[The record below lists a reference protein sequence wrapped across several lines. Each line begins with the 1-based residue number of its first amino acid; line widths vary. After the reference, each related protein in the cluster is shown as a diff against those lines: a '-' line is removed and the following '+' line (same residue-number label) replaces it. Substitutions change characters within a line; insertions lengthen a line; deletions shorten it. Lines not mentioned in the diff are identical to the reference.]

1 MKPSLDVQCLF
12 ERYMERRIGV
22 LVNPDAGLGGRL
34 ALKGSDGMAEIARS
48 KGAEDRA
55 GPRMRESL
63 EHLSSIIQLSSISWE
78 DIHWFLPKGRMG
90 DEWIPEE
97 MKNVGQWTHICETPD
112 STSAT
117 DTIEVVQ
124 TLIEQNVELILYAG
138 GDGTTRDIIGTL
150 EDIDSSSTPILGVPA
165 GVKMHSGSF
174 GASPRSTAE
183 AFAAWFS
190 GDLLVAQTEVM
201 DLDETLYREGEWVVK
216 MYAEAMSPGSPRWMQ
231 GSKQRIERI
240 SEIEILEGL
249 AEHIRETL
257 EDNPETLVIW
267 GSGGTL
273 RTIGESIGFTI
284 TVLGIDVTLGKENK
298 GTDLDEKQL
307 IEVIKQHKSQ
317 FKENARI
324 LTLLSPMGGQG
335 FLIGRGNLQLSPT
348 VIRSIGIDNI
358 LAIVTPAKLAT
369 LNTLRIDTSDS
380 NLDLDFQE
388 KKYMKALQGYRTTR
402 LIRISA
408 E

>member
-1 MKPSLDVQCLF
+1 
-12 ERYMERRIGV
+12 MERRIGII
-22 LVNPDAGLGGRL
+22 VNPDAGLGGRL
-34 ALKGSDGMAEIARS
+34 ALKGSDGMAEIARA

-55 GPRMRESL
+55 GPRMYEAF
-63 EHLSSIIQLSSISWE
+63 EHLFSIIELSLVPW
-78 DIHWFLPKGRMG
+78 DNVHWLLPKGRMG
-90 DEWIPEE
+90 DSWIPEK
-97 MKNVGQWTHICETPD
+97 MKINGKWTNISDTPN
-112 STSAT
+112 AT
-117 DTIEVVQ
+117 TAEDTINVVNSM
-124 TLIEQNVELILYAG
+124 IEQNVEIILYAG
-138 GDGTTRDIIGTL
+138 GDGTTRDIIGAL
-150 EDIDSSSTPILGVPA
+150 ENIDSASTPILGIPA

-174 GASPRSTAE
+174 AASPRAAAE

-190 GDLLVAQTEVM
+190 GDLLIAQTEVM

-231 GSKQRIERI
+231 GSKQRIERV
-240 SEIEILEGL
+240 SEVEILESLGDHL
-249 AEHIRETL
+249 RETI
-257 EDNPETLVIW
+257 EDDPELLVIW

-273 RTIGESIGFTI
+273 RTLGESIGFTI
-284 TVLGIDVTLGKENK
+284 TVLGIDVTLGNENI
-298 GTDLDEKQL
+298 GTDLDENQL
-307 IEVIKQHKSQ
+307 INTINEHKDR
-317 FKENARI
+317 FKDNART

-348 VIRSIGIDNI
+348 VIRSIGIENI

-369 LNTLRIDTSDS
+369 LNTLRIDTGDI
-380 NLDLDFQE
+380 NLDQQFQE

>member
-1 MKPSLDVQCLF
+1 
-12 ERYMERRIGV
+12 MERRIGV
-22 LVNPDAGLGGRL
+22 IVNPDAGLGGRL
-34 ALKGSDGMAEIARS
+34 AMKGYDGMAEIARA

-55 GPRMRESL
+55 GPRMKEAL
-63 EHLSSIIQLSSISWE
+63 EHLNSIIELSPISWE
-78 DIHWFLPKGRMG
+78 QVNWFLPEGRMG
-90 DEWIPEE
+90 DSWVPEK
-97 MKNVGQWTHICETPD
+97 MKNLGQWNNICLTPE
-112 STSAT
+112 STSAN
-117 DTIEVVQ
+117 DTIQVVHS
-124 TLIEQNVELILYAG
+124 LIEEKVELILYAG
-138 GDGTTRDIIGTL
+138 GDGTTRDIIGAL
-150 EDIDSSSTPILGVPA
+150 EDIDSASTPILGVPA

-174 GASPRSTAE
+174 GASPRSAAE
-183 AFAAWFS
+183 ALAAWYS
-190 GDLLVAQTEVM
+190 GDLLIAQTEVM

-240 SEIEILEGL
+240 SENEIIEAL
-249 AEHIRETL
+249 ADHLGEVI

-273 RTIGESIGFTI
+273 RTIGESIGFSI
-284 TVLGIDVTLGKENK
+284 TVLGIDITIGNEKK
-298 GTDLDEKQL
+298 GTDLNEKQL
-307 IEVIKQHKSQ
+307 IESIEKHKAQ

-335 FLIGRGNLQLSPT
+335 FLIGRGNLQLSPA

-369 LNTLRIDTSDS
+369 LNSLRIDTGDQE
-380 NLDLDFQE
+380 LDLEFQE

>member
-1 MKPSLDVQCLF
+1 
-12 ERYMERRIGV
+12 MERRIGII
-22 LVNPDAGLGGRL
+22 VNPDAGLGGRL

-55 GPRMRESL
+55 GPRMCEAF
-63 EHLSSIIQLSSISWE
+63 EHLFSIIELSLVAW
-78 DIHWFLPKGRMG
+78 DNVHWLLPKGRMG
-90 DEWIPEE
+90 DSWVPEK
-97 MKNVGQWTHICETPD
+97 MKIHGKWTNIFDTPEL
-112 STSAT
+112 TTAE
-117 DTIEVVQ
+117 DTINVVNSM
-124 TLIEQNVELILYAG
+124 IEQNVEIILYAG
-138 GDGTTRDIIGTL
+138 GDGTTRDIIGAL
-150 EDIDSSSTPILGVPA
+150 EDIDSASTPILGIPA

-174 GASPRSTAE
+174 GASPRSAAE

-190 GDLLVAQTEVM
+190 GDLLIAQTEVM
-201 DLDETLYREGEWVVK
+201 DLDETLYRKGEWVVK

-231 GSKQRIERI
+231 GSKQRIERV
-240 SEIEILEGL
+240 SEIEILESLGDHL
-249 AEHIRETL
+249 RETIE
-257 EDNPETLVIW
+257 EDSELLVIW

-273 RTIGESIGFTI
+273 RTLGESIGFTI
-284 TVLGIDVTLGKENK
+284 TVLGIDVTLGNENI
-298 GTDLDEKQL
+298 GTDLDENQL
-307 IEVIKQHKSQ
+307 IDVINNHKSQ
-317 FKENARI
+317 FKEKAKI

-348 VIRSIGIDNI
+348 VIRLIGIDNI

-369 LNTLRIDTSDS
+369 LNTLRIDTGDME
-380 NLDLDFQE
+380 LDQQFQE

>member
-1 MKPSLDVQCLF
+1 
-12 ERYMERRIGV
+12 MERRIGII
-22 LVNPDAGLGGRL
+22 VNPDAGLGGRL
-34 ALKGSDGMAEIARS
+34 ALKGSDGMAEIARA

-55 GPRMRESL
+55 GPRMYEAF
-63 EHLSSIIQLSSISWE
+63 EHLFSIIELSLVPWNNV
-78 DIHWFLPKGRMG
+78 HWLLPKGRMG
-90 DEWIPEE
+90 DSWIPEK
-97 MKNVGQWTHICETPD
+97 MKINGKWTNIYDTPN
-112 STSAT
+112 AT
-117 DTIEVVQ
+117 TAEDTINVVNSM
-124 TLIEQNVELILYAG
+124 IEQNVEIILYAG
-138 GDGTTRDIIGTL
+138 GDGTTRDIIGAL
-150 EDIDSSSTPILGVPA
+150 ENIDSASTPILGIPA

-174 GASPRSTAE
+174 AASPRAAAE

-190 GDLLVAQTEVM
+190 GDLLIAQTEVM

-231 GSKQRIERI
+231 GSKQRIERV
-240 SEIEILEGL
+240 SEVEILESLGDHL
-249 AEHIRETL
+249 RETI
-257 EDNPETLVIW
+257 EDNPELLVIW

-273 RTIGESIGFTI
+273 RTLGESIGFTI
-284 TVLGIDVTLGKENK
+284 TVLGIDVTLGNENI
-298 GTDLDEKQL
+298 GTDLDENQL
-307 IEVIKQHKSQ
+307 INTINEHKDR
-317 FKENARI
+317 FKDNARI

-348 VIRSIGIDNI
+348 VIRSIGIENI

-369 LNTLRIDTSDS
+369 LNTLRIDTGDI
-380 NLDLDFQE
+380 NLDQQFQE

>member
-1 MKPSLDVQCLF
+1 
-12 ERYMERRIGV
+12 MERRIGII
-22 LVNPDAGLGGRL
+22 VNPDAGLGGRL
-34 ALKGSDGMAEIARS
+34 ALKGSDGMAEIARA

-55 GPRMRESL
+55 GPRMYEAF
-63 EHLSSIIQLSSISWE
+63 EHLFSIIELSLVPW
-78 DIHWFLPKGRMG
+78 DNVHWLLPKGRMG
-90 DEWIPEE
+90 DSWIPEK
-97 MKNVGQWTHICETPD
+97 MKINGKWTNISDTPN
-112 STSAT
+112 AT
-117 DTIEVVQ
+117 TAEDTINVVNSM
-124 TLIEQNVELILYAG
+124 IEQNVEIILYAG
-138 GDGTTRDIIGTL
+138 GDGTTRDIIGAL
-150 EDIDSSSTPILGVPA
+150 ENIDSASTPILGIPA

-174 GASPRSTAE
+174 AASPRAAAE

-190 GDLLVAQTEVM
+190 GDLLIAQTEVM

-231 GSKQRIERI
+231 GSKQRIERV
-240 SEIEILEGL
+240 SEVEILESLGDHL
-249 AEHIRETL
+249 RETI
-257 EDNPETLVIW
+257 EDDPELLVIW

-273 RTIGESIGFTI
+273 RTLGESIGFSI
-284 TVLGIDVTLGKENK
+284 TVLGIDVTLGNENI
-298 GTDLDEKQL
+298 GTDLNENQL
-307 IEVIKQHKSQ
+307 INTINEHKDR
-317 FKENARI
+317 FKNNARI

-348 VIRSIGIDNI
+348 VIRSIGIENI

-369 LNTLRIDTSDS
+369 LNTLRIDTGDI
-380 NLDLDFQE
+380 NLDKQFQE

>member
-1 MKPSLDVQCLF
+1 
-12 ERYMERRIGV
+12 MERRIGII
-22 LVNPDAGLGGRL
+22 VNPDAGLGGRL

-55 GPRMRESL
+55 GPRMCEAF
-63 EHLSSIIQLSSISWE
+63 EHLFSIIELSLVPW
-78 DIHWFLPKGRMG
+78 DDVHWLLPKGRMG
-90 DEWIPEE
+90 DSWIPEK
-97 MKNVGQWTHICETPD
+97 MKIHGKWTNICDTPNL
-112 STSAT
+112 TSAE
-117 DTIEVVQ
+117 DTINIVNSM
-124 TLIEQNVELILYAG
+124 IEQNVEIILYAG
-138 GDGTTRDIIGTL
+138 GDGTTRDIIGAL
-150 EDIDSSSTPILGVPA
+150 EDIDSASTPILGIPA

-174 GASPRSTAE
+174 GASPRSAAE

-190 GDLLVAQTEVM
+190 GDLLIAQTEVM
-201 DLDETLYREGEWVVK
+201 DLDETLYRKGEWVVK

-231 GSKQRIERI
+231 GSKQRIERV
-240 SEIEILEGL
+240 SEIEILESLGDHL
-249 AEHIRETL
+249 RETIE
-257 EDNPETLVIW
+257 EDSELLVIW

-273 RTIGESIGFTI
+273 RTLGESIGFTI
-284 TVLGIDVTLGKENK
+284 TVLGIDVTLGNENI
-298 GTDLDEKQL
+298 GTDLDENQL
-307 IEVIKQHKSQ
+307 IEVINNHKSQ
-317 FKENARI
+317 FGENAKI

-348 VIRSIGIDNI
+348 VIRLIGIDNI

-369 LNTLRIDTSDS
+369 LNTLRIDTSDM
-380 NLDLDFQE
+380 DLDRQFQE

>member
-1 MKPSLDVQCLF
+1 
-12 ERYMERRIGV
+12 MERRIGII
-22 LVNPDAGLGGRL
+22 VNPDAGLGGRL

-48 KGAEDRA
+48 KGATDRA
-55 GPRMRESL
+55 GPRMNEAF
-63 EHLSSIIQLSSISWE
+63 EHLISIIELSSISWE
-78 DIHWFLPKGRMG
+78 NVHWFLPEGRMG
-90 DEWIPEE
+90 DSWIPKKMRKYGEWTNIFDTPETTTAEE
-97 MKNVGQWTHICETPD
+97 TINVIH
-112 STSAT
+112 S
-117 DTIEVVQ
+117 
-124 TLIEQNVELILYAG
+124 LIEENVEIILYAG
-138 GDGTTRDIIGTL
+138 GDGTTRDIIGAL
-150 EDIDSSSTPILGVPA
+150 ENIDSASTPILGIPA

-174 GASPRSTAE
+174 GASPRAAAE

-190 GDLLVAQTEVM
+190 GDLLIAQTEVM

-231 GSKQRIERI
+231 GSKQRIERV
-240 SEIEILEGL
+240 SEVEILEALGDHL
-249 AEHIRETL
+249 RETI
-257 EDNPETLVIW
+257 EDDPELLVIW

-273 RTIGESIGFTI
+273 RTLGESIGFTI
-284 TVLGIDVTLGKENK
+284 TVLGIDVTLGNENI
-298 GTDLDEKQL
+298 GTDLDETQL
-307 IEVIKQHKSQ
+307 INTINEHKDR
-317 FKENARI
+317 FKDNARI

-369 LNTLRIDTSDS
+369 LNTLRIDTGDI
-380 NLDLDFQE
+380 NLDQQFQE

>member
-1 MKPSLDVQCLF
+1 
-12 ERYMERRIGV
+12 MERRIGII
-22 LVNPDAGLGGRL
+22 VNPDAGLGGRL

-55 GPRMRESL
+55 GPRMCEAF
-63 EHLSSIIQLSSISWE
+63 EHLFSIIELSLVAW
-78 DIHWFLPKGRMG
+78 DNVHWLLPKGRMG
-90 DEWIPEE
+90 DSWIPEK
-97 MKNVGQWTHICETPD
+97 MKIHGKWTNISDTPEI
-112 STSAT
+112 TTAE
-117 DTIEVVQ
+117 DTINVVNSM
-124 TLIEQNVELILYAG
+124 IEENVEIILYAG
-138 GDGTTRDIIGTL
+138 GDGTTRDIIGAL
-150 EDIDSSSTPILGVPA
+150 EEIDSASTPILGIPA

-174 GASPRSTAE
+174 GASPRSAAE

-190 GDLLVAQTEVM
+190 GDLLIAQTEVM
-201 DLDETLYREGEWVVK
+201 DLDETLYRKGEWVVK

-231 GSKQRIERI
+231 GSKQRIERV
-240 SEIEILEGL
+240 SEIEILESLGDHL
-249 AEHIRETL
+249 RETIE
-257 EDNPETLVIW
+257 EDSELLVIW

-273 RTIGESIGFTI
+273 RTLGESIGFTI
-284 TVLGIDVTLGKENK
+284 TVLGIDVTLGNENI
-298 GTDLDEKQL
+298 GTDLDENQL
-307 IEVIKQHKSQ
+307 IEVINNHKSQ
-317 FKENARI
+317 FGENAKI

-348 VIRSIGIDNI
+348 VIRLIGIDNI

-369 LNTLRIDTSDS
+369 LNTLRIDTSDM
-380 NLDLDFQE
+380 DLDRQFQE

>member
-1 MKPSLDVQCLF
+1 
-12 ERYMERRIGV
+12 MERRIGII
-22 LVNPDAGLGGRL
+22 VNPDAGLGGRL

-55 GPRMRESL
+55 GPRMCEAF
-63 EHLSSIIQLSSISWE
+63 EHLFSIIELSLVSW
-78 DIHWFLPKGRMG
+78 DNVHWLLPKGRMG
-90 DEWIPEE
+90 DSWIPEK
-97 MKNVGQWTHICETPD
+97 MKIHGKWTNISDTPEV
-112 STSAT
+112 TTAE
-117 DTIEVVQ
+117 DTINVVNSM
-124 TLIEQNVELILYAG
+124 IEQNVEIILYAG
-138 GDGTTRDIIGTL
+138 GDGTTRDIIGAL
-150 EDIDSSSTPILGVPA
+150 EDIDSASTPILGIPA

-174 GASPRSTAE
+174 GASPRSAAE

-190 GDLLVAQTEVM
+190 GDLLIAQTEVM

-231 GSKQRIERI
+231 GSKQRIERV
-240 SEIEILEGL
+240 SEVEILESLGDHL
-249 AEHIRETL
+249 RETI
-257 EDNPETLVIW
+257 EDDPELLVIW

-273 RTIGESIGFTI
+273 RTLGESIGFTI
-284 TVLGIDVTLGKENK
+284 TVLGIDVTLGSENI
-298 GTDLDEKQL
+298 GTDLNENQL
-307 IEVIKQHKSQ
+307 IDVINNHKSQ
-317 FKENARI
+317 FGENAKI

-348 VIRSIGIDNI
+348 VIRLIGIDNI

-369 LNTLRIDTSDS
+369 LNTLRIDTSDM
-380 NLDLDFQE
+380 DLDRQFQE

>member
-1 MKPSLDVQCLF
+1 
-12 ERYMERRIGV
+12 MERRIGII
-22 LVNPDAGLGGRL
+22 VNPDAGLGGRL

-48 KGAEDRA
+48 KGAVDRA
-55 GPRMRESL
+55 GPRMCEAF
-63 EHLSSIIQLSSISWE
+63 EHLFSIIELSLVSW
-78 DIHWFLPKGRMG
+78 DNVHWLLPKGRMG
-90 DEWIPEE
+90 DSWIPER
-97 MKNVGQWTHICETPD
+97 MKIHGKWTNISDTAEVT
-112 STSAT
+112 TAE
-117 DTIEVVQ
+117 DTINVVNSM
-124 TLIEQNVELILYAG
+124 IEQNVEIILYAG
-138 GDGTTRDIIGTL
+138 GDGTTRDIIGAL
-150 EDIDSSSTPILGVPA
+150 ENIDSASTPILGIPA

-174 GASPRSTAE
+174 GASPRSAAE

-190 GDLLVAQTEVM
+190 GDLLIAQTEVM

-231 GSKQRIERI
+231 GSKQRIERV
-240 SEIEILEGL
+240 SEVEILESLGDHL
-249 AEHIRETL
+249 RETI
-257 EDNPETLVIW
+257 EDDPELLVIW

-273 RTIGESIGFTI
+273 RTLGESIGFTI
-284 TVLGIDVTLGKENK
+284 TVLGIDVTLGSENV
-298 GTDLDEKQL
+298 GTDLDENQL
-307 IEVIKQHKSQ
+307 IEVINNHKSQ
-317 FKENARI
+317 FGENAKI

-348 VIRSIGIDNI
+348 VIRLIGIDNI

-369 LNTLRIDTSDS
+369 LNTLRIDTSDM
-380 NLDLDFQE
+380 DLDRQFQE

>member
-1 MKPSLDVQCLF
+1 
-12 ERYMERRIGV
+12 MERRIGII
-22 LVNPDAGLGGRL
+22 VNPDAGLGGRL

-55 GPRMRESL
+55 GPRMCEAF
-63 EHLSSIIQLSSISWE
+63 EHLFSIIELSLVSW
-78 DIHWFLPKGRMG
+78 DNVHWLLPKGRMG
-90 DEWIPEE
+90 DSWIPEK
-97 MKNVGQWTHICETPD
+97 MKIHGKWTNICDTPNL
-112 STSAT
+112 TSAE
-117 DTIEVVQ
+117 DTINIVNSM
-124 TLIEQNVELILYAG
+124 IEQNVEIILYAG
-138 GDGTTRDIIGTL
+138 GDGTTRDIIGAL
-150 EDIDSSSTPILGVPA
+150 EDIDSASTPILGIPA

-174 GASPRSTAE
+174 GASPRSAAE

-190 GDLLVAQTEVM
+190 GDLLIAQTEVM

-231 GSKQRIERI
+231 GSKQRIERV
-240 SEIEILEGL
+240 SEVEILESLGDHL
-249 AEHIRETL
+249 RETI
-257 EDNPETLVIW
+257 EDDPELLVIW

-273 RTIGESIGFTI
+273 RTLGESIGFTI
-284 TVLGIDVTLGKENK
+284 TVLGIDVTLGTENV
-298 GTDLDEKQL
+298 GTDLDENQL
-307 IEVIKQHKSQ
+307 IDVINNHKSQ
-317 FKENARI
+317 FGENAKI

-348 VIRSIGIDNI
+348 VIRLIGIDNI

-369 LNTLRIDTSDS
+369 LNTLRIDTSDM
-380 NLDLDFQE
+380 DLDRQFQE

>member
-1 MKPSLDVQCLF
+1 
-12 ERYMERRIGV
+12 MERRIGII
-22 LVNPDAGLGGRL
+22 VNPDAGLGGRL

-48 KGAEDRA
+48 KGATDRA
-55 GPRMRESL
+55 GPRMNEAF
-63 EHLSSIIQLSSISWE
+63 EHLISIIELSSISWE
-78 DIHWFLPKGRMG
+78 NVHWFLPEGRMG
-90 DEWIPEE
+90 DSWVPEK
-97 MKNVGQWTHICETPD
+97 MRKYGKWTNIFDTPET
-112 STSAT
+112 TTAEE
-117 DTIEVVQ
+117 TINAIHS
-124 TLIEQNVELILYAG
+124 LIEENVEIILYAG
-138 GDGTTRDIIGTL
+138 GDGTTRDIIGAL
-150 EDIDSSSTPILGVPA
+150 ENIDSASTPILGIPA

-174 GASPRSTAE
+174 GASPRAAAE

-190 GDLLVAQTEVM
+190 GDLLIAQTEVM

-231 GSKQRIERI
+231 GSKQRIERV
-240 SEIEILEGL
+240 SEVEILESLGDHL
-249 AEHIRETL
+249 RETI
-257 EDNPETLVIW
+257 EDDPELLVIW

-273 RTIGESIGFTI
+273 RTLGESIGFTI
-284 TVLGIDVTLGKENK
+284 TVLGIDVTLGNENI
-298 GTDLDEKQL
+298 GTDLDENQL
-307 IEVIKQHKSQ
+307 INTINQHKVR
-317 FKENARI
+317 FKDDARI

-369 LNTLRIDTSDS
+369 LNTLRIDTGDI
-380 NLDLDFQE
+380 NLDQQFQE

>member
-1 MKPSLDVQCLF
+1 
-12 ERYMERRIGV
+12 MERRIGII
-22 LVNPDAGLGGRL
+22 VNPDAGLGGRL
-34 ALKGSDGMAEIARS
+34 ALKGSDGMAEIARA

-55 GPRMRESL
+55 GPRMYEAF
-63 EHLSSIIQLSSISWE
+63 EHLFSIIELSLVPW
-78 DIHWFLPKGRMG
+78 DNVHWLLPKGRMG
-90 DEWIPEE
+90 DSWIPEK
-97 MKNVGQWTHICETPD
+97 MKINGKWTNISDTPN
-112 STSAT
+112 AT
-117 DTIEVVQ
+117 TAEDTINVVNSM
-124 TLIEQNVELILYAG
+124 IEQNVEIILYAG
-138 GDGTTRDIIGTL
+138 GDGTTRDIIGAL
-150 EDIDSSSTPILGVPA
+150 ENIDSASTPILGIPA

-174 GASPRSTAE
+174 AASPRAAAE

-190 GDLLVAQTEVM
+190 GDLLIAQTEVM

-231 GSKQRIERI
+231 GSKQRIERV
-240 SEIEILEGL
+240 SEVEILESLGDHL
-249 AEHIRETL
+249 RETI
-257 EDNPETLVIW
+257 EDDPELLVIW

-273 RTIGESIGFTI
+273 RTLGESIGFTI
-284 TVLGIDVTLGKENK
+284 TVLGIDVTLGNENI
-298 GTDLDEKQL
+298 GTDLDENQL
-307 IEVIKQHKSQ
+307 INTINEHKDR
-317 FKENARI
+317 FKDNART

-348 VIRSIGIDNI
+348 VIRSIGIENI

-369 LNTLRIDTSDS
+369 LNTLRIDTGDI
-380 NLDLDFQE
+380 NLDQKFQE

>member
-1 MKPSLDVQCLF
+1 
-12 ERYMERRIGV
+12 MERRIGII
-22 LVNPDAGLGGRL
+22 VNPDAGLGGRL
-34 ALKGSDGMAEIARS
+34 ALKGSDGMAEIARA

-55 GPRMRESL
+55 GPRMYEAF
-63 EHLSSIIQLSSISWE
+63 EHLFSIIELSLVPW
-78 DIHWFLPKGRMG
+78 DNVHWLLPKGRMG
-90 DEWIPEE
+90 DSWIPEK
-97 MKNVGQWTHICETPD
+97 MKINGKWTNISDTPN
-112 STSAT
+112 AT
-117 DTIEVVQ
+117 TAEDTINVVNSM
-124 TLIEQNVELILYAG
+124 IEQNVEIILYAG
-138 GDGTTRDIIGTL
+138 GDGTTRDIIGAL
-150 EDIDSSSTPILGVPA
+150 ENIDSASTPILGIPA

-174 GASPRSTAE
+174 AASPRAAAE

-190 GDLLVAQTEVM
+190 GDLLIAQTEVM

-231 GSKQRIERI
+231 GSKQRIERV
-240 SEIEILEGL
+240 SEVEILESLGDHL
-249 AEHIRETL
+249 RETI
-257 EDNPETLVIW
+257 EDDPELLVIW

-273 RTIGESIGFTI
+273 RTLGESIGFTI
-284 TVLGIDVTLGKENK
+284 TVLGIDVTLGNENI
-298 GTDLDEKQL
+298 GTDLDENQL
-307 IEVIKQHKSQ
+307 INTINEHKDR
-317 FKENARI
+317 FKDNARI

-348 VIRSIGIDNI
+348 VIRSIGIENI

-369 LNTLRIDTSDS
+369 LNTLRIDTGDI
-380 NLDLDFQE
+380 NLDQQFQE

>member
-1 MKPSLDVQCLF
+1 MFDVLLCND
-12 ERYMERRIGV
+12 MERRIGII
-22 LVNPDAGLGGRL
+22 VNPDAGLGGRL

-55 GPRMRESL
+55 GPRMNETFEYL
-63 EHLSSIIQLSSISWE
+63 HSIIQLSSSSWE
-78 DIHWFLPKGRMG
+78 NVHWFIPQGRMG
-90 DEWIPEE
+90 DSWVTEE
-97 MKNVGQWTHICETPD
+97 MRNVGKWSNIFHTPD
-112 STSAT
+112 LTSAE
-117 DTIEVVQ
+117 DTISAVNS
-124 TLIEQNVELILYAG
+124 LIENKVEIILYAG
-138 GDGTTRDIIGTL
+138 GDGTTRDIIGAL
-150 EDIDSSSTPILGVPA
+150 ENIDSASTPILGIPA

-174 GASPRSTAE
+174 GASPRSAAE
-183 AFAAWFS
+183 AFAAWYS
-190 GDLLVAQTEVM
+190 GDLLIAQTEVM

-231 GSKQRIERI
+231 GSKQRIERV
-240 SEIEILEGL
+240 SEIEILESLGDHL
-249 AEHIRETL
+249 RETI
-257 EDNPETLVIW
+257 EDNSELLIIW

-273 RTIGESIGFTI
+273 RTLGESIGFTI
-284 TVLGIDVTLGKENK
+284 TVLGIDVTLGSENI
-298 GTDLDEKQL
+298 GIDLNEDQL
-307 IEVIKQHKSQ
+307 IEIVKQHKSR
-317 FKENARI
+317 FKENAKI

-348 VIRSIGIDNI
+348 VIRLIGIDNI

-369 LNTLRIDTSDS
+369 LNSLRIDTGDRT
-380 NLDLDFQE
+380 LDQLFQE

>member
-1 MKPSLDVQCLF
+1 
-12 ERYMERRIGV
+12 MERRIGIII
-22 LVNPDAGLGGRL
+22 NPDAGLGGRL

-55 GPRMRESL
+55 GPRMCEAF
-63 EHLSSIIQLSSISWE
+63 EHLFSIIELSLVAW
-78 DIHWFLPKGRMG
+78 DNVHWLLPKGRMG
-90 DEWIPEE
+90 DSWIPEK
-97 MKNVGQWTHICETPD
+97 MKIHGKWTNIFDTPEL
-112 STSAT
+112 TTAE
-117 DTIEVVQ
+117 DTINVVNSM
-124 TLIEQNVELILYAG
+124 IEQNVEIILYAG
-138 GDGTTRDIIGTL
+138 GDGTTRDIIGAL
-150 EDIDSSSTPILGVPA
+150 EDIDSASTPILGIPA

-174 GASPRSTAE
+174 GASPRSAAE

-190 GDLLVAQTEVM
+190 GDLLIAQTEVM
-201 DLDETLYREGEWVVK
+201 DLDETLYRKGEWVVK

-231 GSKQRIERI
+231 GSKQRIERV
-240 SEIEILEGL
+240 SEIEILESLGDHL
-249 AEHIRETL
+249 RETIE
-257 EDNPETLVIW
+257 EDSELLVIW

-273 RTIGESIGFTI
+273 RTLGESIGFTI
-284 TVLGIDVTLGKENK
+284 TVLGIDVTLGNENI
-298 GTDLDEKQL
+298 GTDLDENQL
-307 IEVIKQHKSQ
+307 IDVINNHKSQ
-317 FKENARI
+317 FKENAKI

-348 VIRSIGIDNI
+348 VIRLIGIDNI

-369 LNTLRIDTSDS
+369 LNTLRIDTGDM
-380 NLDLDFQE
+380 DLDQQFQE

>member
-1 MKPSLDVQCLF
+1 
-12 ERYMERRIGV
+12 MERRIGV
-22 LVNPDAGLGGRL
+22 IVNPDAGLGGRL
-34 ALKGSDGMAEIARS
+34 AMKGSDGMAEIARA

-55 GPRMRESL
+55 GPRMKEAL
-63 EHLSSIIQLSSISWE
+63 EHLNSIIELSPISWNQVN
-78 DIHWFLPKGRMG
+78 WFLPKGRMG
-90 DEWIPEE
+90 DSWVPEK
-97 MKNVGQWTHICETPD
+97 MKNLGKWNNICLTPE
-112 STSAT
+112 STSAN
-117 DTIEVVQ
+117 DTIQVVHS
-124 TLIEQNVELILYAG
+124 LIEEKVELILYAG
-138 GDGTTRDIIGTL
+138 GDGTTRDIIGAL
-150 EDIDSSSTPILGVPA
+150 EDIDSASTPILGVPA

-174 GASPRSTAE
+174 GASPRSAAE
-183 AFAAWFS
+183 ALAAWYS
-190 GDLLVAQTEVM
+190 GDLLIAQTEVM

-240 SEIEILEGL
+240 SENEIIEAL
-249 AEHIRETL
+249 ADHLGEVI

-273 RTIGESIGFTI
+273 RTIGESIGFSI
-284 TVLGIDVTLGKENK
+284 TVLGIDITIGSKK
-298 GTDLDEKQL
+298 IGTDLDEKQL
-307 IEVIKQHKSQ
+307 IESIEKHKEK

-369 LNTLRIDTSDS
+369 LNSLRIDTGDPD
-380 NLDLDFQE
+380 LDLEFQE

>member
-1 MKPSLDVQCLF
+1 
-12 ERYMERRIGV
+12 MERRIGII
-22 LVNPDAGLGGRL
+22 VNPDAGLGGRL

-55 GPRMRESL
+55 GPRMNEAF
-63 EHLSSIIQLSSISWE
+63 EHLFSIIELSLVPW
-78 DIHWFLPKGRMG
+78 DNVHWLLPKGRMG
-90 DEWIPEE
+90 DTWIPEK
-97 MKNVGQWTHICETPD
+97 MKIHGKWTNISDTPEV
-112 STSAT
+112 TTAE
-117 DTIEVVQ
+117 DTINVVNSM
-124 TLIEQNVELILYAG
+124 IEQNVEIILYAG
-138 GDGTTRDIIGTL
+138 GDGTTRDIIGAL
-150 EDIDSSSTPILGVPA
+150 EDIDSASTPILGIPA

-174 GASPRSTAE
+174 GASPRSAAE

-190 GDLLVAQTEVM
+190 GDLLIAQTEVM

-231 GSKQRIERI
+231 GSKQRIERV
-240 SEIEILEGL
+240 SEVEILESLGDHL
-249 AEHIRETL
+249 RETI
-257 EDNPETLVIW
+257 EDDPELLVIW

-273 RTIGESIGFTI
+273 RTLGESIGFTI
-284 TVLGIDVTLGKENK
+284 TVLGIDVTLGTENV
-298 GTDLDEKQL
+298 GTDLDENQL
-307 IEVIKQHKSQ
+307 INVINNHKSQ
-317 FKENARI
+317 FGENANI

-348 VIRSIGIDNI
+348 VIRLIGIDNI

-369 LNTLRIDTSDS
+369 LNTLRIDTSDM
-380 NLDLDFQE
+380 DLDRQFQE

>member
-1 MKPSLDVQCLF
+1 
-12 ERYMERRIGV
+12 MERRIGII
-22 LVNPDAGLGGRL
+22 VNPDAGLGGRL
-34 ALKGSDGMAEIARS
+34 ALKGSDGMAEIARA

-55 GPRMRESL
+55 GPRMYEAF
-63 EHLSSIIQLSSISWE
+63 EHLFSIIELSLVPW
-78 DIHWFLPKGRMG
+78 DNVHWLLPKGRMG
-90 DEWIPEE
+90 DSWIPEK
-97 MKNVGQWTHICETPD
+97 MNINGKWTNISDTPN
-112 STSAT
+112 AT
-117 DTIEVVQ
+117 TAEDTINVVNSM
-124 TLIEQNVELILYAG
+124 IEQNVEIILYAG
-138 GDGTTRDIIGTL
+138 GDGTTRDIIGAL
-150 EDIDSSSTPILGVPA
+150 ENIDSASTPILGIPA

-174 GASPRSTAE
+174 AASPRAAAE

-190 GDLLVAQTEVM
+190 GDLLIAQTEVM

-231 GSKQRIERI
+231 GSKQRIERV
-240 SEIEILEGL
+240 SEVEILESLGDHL
-249 AEHIRETL
+249 RETI
-257 EDNPETLVIW
+257 EDDPELLVIW

-273 RTIGESIGFTI
+273 RTLGESIGFTI
-284 TVLGIDVTLGKENK
+284 TVLGIDVTLGNENI
-298 GTDLDEKQL
+298 GTDLDENQL
-307 IEVIKQHKSQ
+307 INTINEHKDR
-317 FKENARI
+317 FKDNARI

-348 VIRSIGIDNI
+348 VIRSIGIENI

-369 LNTLRIDTSDS
+369 LNTLRIDTGDI
-380 NLDLDFQE
+380 NLDQQFQE

>member
-1 MKPSLDVQCLF
+1 
-12 ERYMERRIGV
+12 MERRIGII
-22 LVNPDAGLGGRL
+22 VNPDAGLGGRL
-34 ALKGSDGMAEIARS
+34 ALKGSDGMAEIARA

-55 GPRMRESL
+55 GPRMCEAF
-63 EHLSSIIQLSSISWE
+63 EHLFSIIELSLVSW
-78 DIHWFLPKGRMG
+78 DNIHWLLPKGRMG
-90 DEWIPEE
+90 DSWIPEK
-97 MKNVGQWTHICETPD
+97 MKIHGKWTNISDTPEV
-112 STSAT
+112 TTAE
-117 DTIEVVQ
+117 DTINVVNSM
-124 TLIEQNVELILYAG
+124 IEQNVEIILYAG
-138 GDGTTRDIIGTL
+138 GDGTTRDIIGAL
-150 EDIDSSSTPILGVPA
+150 EDIDSASTPILGIPA

-174 GASPRSTAE
+174 GASPRSAAE

-190 GDLLVAQTEVM
+190 GDLLIAQTEVM

-240 SEIEILEGL
+240 SEVEILESLGDHL
-249 AEHIRETL
+249 RETI
-257 EDNPETLVIW
+257 EDDPELLVIW

-273 RTIGESIGFTI
+273 RTLGESIGFTI
-284 TVLGIDVTLGKENK
+284 TVLGIDVTLGTENV
-298 GTDLDEKQL
+298 GTDLDENQL
-307 IEVIKQHKSQ
+307 IDVINNHKSQ
-317 FKENARI
+317 FGENAKI

-348 VIRSIGIDNI
+348 VIRLIGIDNI

-369 LNTLRIDTSDS
+369 LNTLRIDTSDM
-380 NLDLDFQE
+380 DLDRQFQE

>member
-1 MKPSLDVQCLF
+1 
-12 ERYMERRIGV
+12 MERRIGII
-22 LVNPDAGLGGRL
+22 VNPDAGLGGRL

-48 KGAEDRA
+48 KGATDRA
-55 GPRMRESL
+55 GPRMNEAF
-63 EHLSSIIQLSSISWE
+63 EHLISIIELSSISWE
-78 DIHWFLPKGRMG
+78 NVHWFLPEGRMG
-90 DEWIPEE
+90 DSWVPEKMRKYGKWTNIFDTPE
-97 MKNVGQWTHICETPD
+97 TTTAEETINVIH
-112 STSAT
+112 S
-117 DTIEVVQ
+117 
-124 TLIEQNVELILYAG
+124 LIEENVEIILYAG
-138 GDGTTRDIIGTL
+138 GDGTTRDIIGAL
-150 EDIDSSSTPILGVPA
+150 ENIDSASTPILGIPA

-174 GASPRSTAE
+174 GASPRSAAE

-190 GDLLVAQTEVM
+190 GDLLIAQTEVM

-231 GSKQRIERI
+231 GSKQRIERV
-240 SEIEILEGL
+240 SEVEILESLGDHL
-249 AEHIRETL
+249 RETI
-257 EDNPETLVIW
+257 EDDPELLVIW

-273 RTIGESIGFTI
+273 RTLGESIGFTI
-284 TVLGIDVTLGKENK
+284 TVLGIDVTLGNENI
-298 GTDLDEKQL
+298 GTDLDETQL
-307 IEVIKQHKSQ
+307 INTINEHKAR
-317 FKENARI
+317 FNDNARI

-369 LNTLRIDTSDS
+369 LNTLRIDTGDI
-380 NLDLDFQE
+380 NLDQQFQE

>member
-1 MKPSLDVQCLF
+1 
-12 ERYMERRIGV
+12 MERRIGII
-22 LVNPDAGLGGRL
+22 VNPDAGLGGRL
-34 ALKGSDGMAEIARS
+34 ALKGSDGMAEIARA

-55 GPRMRESL
+55 GPRMYEAF
-63 EHLSSIIQLSSISWE
+63 EHLFSIIELSLVPW
-78 DIHWFLPKGRMG
+78 DNVHWLLPKGRMG
-90 DEWIPEE
+90 DSWIPEK
-97 MKNVGQWTHICETPD
+97 MKINGKWTNIFDTPN
-112 STSAT
+112 AT
-117 DTIEVVQ
+117 TAEDTINVVNSM
-124 TLIEQNVELILYAG
+124 IEQNVEIILYAG
-138 GDGTTRDIIGTL
+138 GDGTTRDIIGAL
-150 EDIDSSSTPILGVPA
+150 ENIDSASTPILGIPA

-174 GASPRSTAE
+174 AASPRAAAE

-190 GDLLVAQTEVM
+190 GDLLIAQTEVM

-231 GSKQRIERI
+231 GSKQRIERV
-240 SEIEILEGL
+240 SEVEILESLGDHL
-249 AEHIRETL
+249 RETI
-257 EDNPETLVIW
+257 EDDPELLVIW

-273 RTIGESIGFTI
+273 RTLGESIGFTI
-284 TVLGIDVTLGKENK
+284 TVLGIDVTLGNENI
-298 GTDLDEKQL
+298 GTDLDENQL
-307 IEVIKQHKSQ
+307 INTINEHKDR
-317 FKENARI
+317 FKDNARI

-348 VIRSIGIDNI
+348 VIRSIGIENI

-369 LNTLRIDTSDS
+369 LNTLRIDTGDI
-380 NLDLDFQE
+380 NLDQQFQE

>member
-1 MKPSLDVQCLF
+1 
-12 ERYMERRIGV
+12 MERRIGII
-22 LVNPDAGLGGRL
+22 VNPDAGLGGRL
-34 ALKGSDGMAEIARS
+34 ALKGSDGMAEIARA

-55 GPRMRESL
+55 GPRMCEAF
-63 EHLSSIIQLSSISWE
+63 EHLFSIIELSLVSW
-78 DIHWFLPKGRMG
+78 DNVHWLLPKGRMG
-90 DEWIPEE
+90 DSWIPEK
-97 MKNVGQWTHICETPD
+97 MKIHGKWTNISDTAEVT
-112 STSAT
+112 TAE
-117 DTIEVVQ
+117 DTINVVNSM
-124 TLIEQNVELILYAG
+124 IEQNVEIILYAG
-138 GDGTTRDIIGTL
+138 GDGTTRDIIGAL
-150 EDIDSSSTPILGVPA
+150 EDIDSASTPILGIPA

-174 GASPRSTAE
+174 GASPRSAAE

-190 GDLLVAQTEVM
+190 GDLLIAQTEVM

-240 SEIEILEGL
+240 SEVEILESLGDHL
-249 AEHIRETL
+249 RETI
-257 EDNPETLVIW
+257 EDDPELLVIW

-273 RTIGESIGFTI
+273 RTLGESIGFTI
-284 TVLGIDVTLGKENK
+284 TVLGIDVTLGTENV
-298 GTDLDEKQL
+298 GTDLDENQL
-307 IEVIKQHKSQ
+307 IDVINNHKSQ
-317 FKENARI
+317 FGENAKI

-348 VIRSIGIDNI
+348 VIRLIGIDNI

-369 LNTLRIDTSDS
+369 LNTLRIDTSDM
-380 NLDLDFQE
+380 DLDRQFQE

>member
-1 MKPSLDVQCLF
+1 
-12 ERYMERRIGV
+12 MERRIGII
-22 LVNPDAGLGGRL
+22 VNPDAGLGGRL
-34 ALKGSDGMAEIARS
+34 ALKGSDGMAEIARA

-55 GPRMRESL
+55 GPRMYEAF
-63 EHLSSIIQLSSISWE
+63 EHLFSIIELSLVPW
-78 DIHWFLPKGRMG
+78 DNVHWLLPKGRMG
-90 DEWIPEE
+90 DSWIPEK
-97 MKNVGQWTHICETPD
+97 MKINGKWTNISNTPN
-112 STSAT
+112 STTAE
-117 DTIEVVQ
+117 DTINVVNSM
-124 TLIEQNVELILYAG
+124 IEQNVEIILYAG
-138 GDGTTRDIIGTL
+138 GDGTTRDIIGAL
-150 EDIDSSSTPILGVPA
+150 ENIDSASTPILGIPA

-174 GASPRSTAE
+174 AASPRAAAE

-190 GDLLVAQTEVM
+190 GDLLIAQTEVM

-231 GSKQRIERI
+231 GSKQRIERV
-240 SEIEILEGL
+240 SEVEILESLGDHL
-249 AEHIRETL
+249 RETI
-257 EDNPETLVIW
+257 EDDPELLVIW

-273 RTIGESIGFTI
+273 RTLGESIGFRI
-284 TVLGIDVTLGKENK
+284 TVLGIDVTLGNENI
-298 GTDLDEKQL
+298 GTDLDENQL
-307 IEVIKQHKSQ
+307 INTINEHKDR
-317 FKENARI
+317 FKDNARI

-348 VIRSIGIDNI
+348 VIRSIGIENI

-369 LNTLRIDTSDS
+369 LNTLRIDTGDI
-380 NLDLDFQE
+380 NLDQKFQE

>member
-1 MKPSLDVQCLF
+1 
-12 ERYMERRIGV
+12 MERRIGII
-22 LVNPDAGLGGRL
+22 VNPDAGLGGRL

-55 GPRMRESL
+55 GPRMYESF
-63 EHLSSIIQLSSISWE
+63 EHLFSIIELSLVPW
-78 DIHWFLPKGRMG
+78 DNVHWLLPKGRMG
-90 DEWIPEE
+90 DTWIPEK
-97 MKNVGQWTHICETPD
+97 MKIHGKWTNISDTPEV
-112 STSAT
+112 TTAE
-117 DTIEVVQ
+117 DTINVVNSM
-124 TLIEQNVELILYAG
+124 IEQNVEIILYAG
-138 GDGTTRDIIGTL
+138 GDGTTRDIIGAL
-150 EDIDSSSTPILGVPA
+150 ENIDSASTPILGIPA

-174 GASPRSTAE
+174 GASPRSAAE

-190 GDLLVAQTEVM
+190 GDLLIAQTEVM

-231 GSKQRIERI
+231 GSKQRIERV
-240 SEIEILEGL
+240 SEVEILESLGDHL
-249 AEHIRETL
+249 RETI
-257 EDNPETLVIW
+257 EDDPELLVIW

-273 RTIGESIGFTI
+273 RTLGESIGFRI
-284 TVLGIDVTLGKENK
+284 TVLGIDVTLGSENV
-298 GTDLDEKQL
+298 GTDLDENQL
-307 IEVIKQHKSQ
+307 IEVINNHKSQ
-317 FKENARI
+317 FGENAKI

-348 VIRSIGIDNI
+348 VIRLIGIDNI

-369 LNTLRIDTSDS
+369 LNTLRIDTSDM
-380 NLDLDFQE
+380 DLDRQFQE